1 MNVVPDLGGLL
12 STEAEQLYR
21 RLLRDGVVPVV
32 GEPGA
37 QELIDVGAAY
47 VTGKA
52 RLSPVSPPVALRL
65 MLERQHRELAARH
78 RALAEG
84 WRHFSNLVELETS
97 PGREASGVGSSGVGI
112 EALPGPDEAARRA
125 VELRLSAQ
133 REVRVTATSALS
145 PVPGAPA
152 GVRVRT
158 IYDASY
164 AAWGS
169 SLRPGEQ
176 ARIRTAVPTNL
187 VHVDDRAAIVG
198 ALLITN
204 PGLVATLAGWFDL
217 MWLDVASVGVSHE
230 RTDLTPAQ
238 HRVLRL
244 LATGRSDL
252 AISRECGTSVRT
264 VHRHVRAVLDVLGVE
279 SRFAAG
285 AAAARRG
292 WI

>member
-21 RLLRDGVVPVV
+21 RLLRDGVVPLV
-32 GEPGA
+32 GEAGA

-84 WRHFSNLVELETS
+84 WRHFSDLVELEAS
-97 PGREASGVGSSGVGI
+97 PGREPSGVGI

-145 PVPGAPA
+145 PVPAAPA

-158 IYDASY
+158 IFDASY

-187 VHVDDRAAIVG
+187 VHVDDRAAIVN